1 MWLVILSDQLPI
13 VALVSRY
20 LTNKLI
26 GRGPFLRR
34 STFRLAAVSG
44 ISPSFPGLFRTKG
57 YVPTCYSPVCHSPC
71 GAFDLH
77 VLSLPPA
84 FVLSQDQTLMLK
96 RLKSQLVTVSVWP

>member
-1 MWLVILSDQLPI
+1 MWLAILSDQLSI

-26 GRGPFLRR
+26 ERGPILRR
-34 STFRLAAVSG
+34 SIFRPCAVSG
-44 ISPSFPGLFRTKG
+44 ISASFPALFRTEG

-84 FVLSQDQTLMLK
+84 FVLSQDQTLKLNI
-96 RLKSQLVTVSVWP
+96 LADDP